1 MKTSFISAFNLLF
14 IPLSLFGL
22 TIEQAVQS
30 SLDTNPQMQKRI
42 SEYKSTRYD
51 VDKAKAGYKP
61 TVEISGAIGP
71 EHTERKAPTP
81 NQTFDLTRKEA
92 SLVVTENLFKGFN
105 TANNVLEQESRLRTS
120 RYYTMQEANALTLRT
135 VQGYLGVI
143 KNKHLLDLEYENVKT
158 HERIHKMIREK
169 TAAGYGRRAD
179 LEQSEARMVLSYANY
194 IAQQN
199 NYQDAIINFER
210 IYGQIVPAESMLKP
224 SSPALP
230 AENLETLIHLALT
243 HSPTLQVEHS
253 NVETQKARYKKEK
266 SSFYPNIDAELSADY
281 QNDIDG
287 YKNDDRSYRAMLKL
301 YYNLYNGGGDE
312 AKRLQNLQIITSHQ
326 LSLNEQERAVAE
338 KVKLAWMSYQYYS
351 NRIRCLRMHVELS
364 KKTAGSYA
372 EEYLLGRRTL
382 LDLLNVE
389 LEYTTARKELATAED
404 GLLYASYRILESL
417 GLVTYALDANLYQQ
431 IGLSAP
437 ENITFAPLKN
447 MKLTQY
453 GDTKSY
459 LDITDV
465 CQKTFEP
472 IVQVPIIIPEIE
484 MMINKFPESRAAITA
499 PVPAPV
505 PAPVI
510 PPKADKTATRA
521 IIIDETVS
529 GSPNISFADI
539 HFAHNSAVLSA
550 QSKQEIMPVVEKLRR
565 NPAAYLEI
573 HGHTDNVGPEW
584 SNRRLSRLRAESAK
598 AVLVEQEIA
607 ESRVHIFPHGLH
619 DPIADNATEEGR
631 RLNRRIE
638 FIIKETKEIRE

>member
-1 MKTSFISAFNLLF
+1 MKPSISVLNLLL

-22 TIEQAVQS
+22 TIEQAVQT

-105 TANNVLEQESRLRTS
+105 TENNVLEQESRLQTY

-210 IYGQIVPAESMLKP
+210 IYGQIIPAESMLKP
-224 SSPALP
+224 SAPSLP
-230 AENLETLIHLALT
+230 ADNLEALIHLALT

-253 NVETQKARYKKEK
+253 NVKTQKARYKKEK
-266 SSFYPNIDAELSADY
+266 SSFYPNVDAELSADY

-312 AKRLQNLQIITSHQ
+312 ATRLQNLQIITSHQ

-431 IGLSAP
+431 IGLTAP
-437 ENITFAPLKN
+437 DNITYAPLRN

-453 GDTKSY
+453 GDTKGY

-465 CQKTFEP
+465 CQKAFEP

-484 MMINKFPESRAAITA
+484 TMINKFPESRMT
-499 PVPAPV
+499 VPEPV

-510 PPKADKTATRA
+510 LPKADKTATRA

-529 GSPNISFADI
+529 GSPNVTFADI
-539 HFAHNSAVLSA
+539 HFAHNSAVLSP
-550 QSKQEIMPVVEKLRR
+550 QSKQEIIPLVEKLRS
-565 NPAAYLEI
+565 NPAAYLDI

-584 SNRRLSRLRAESAK
+584 SNKRLSRLRAESAK
-598 AVLVEQEIA
+598 AVLVEQGISED
-607 ESRVHIFPHGLH
+607 RVHIFAHGLH
-619 DPIADNATEEGR
+619 KPIADNATEDGR

-638 FIIKETKEIRE
+638 FIIKETKGIRE